1 MIKVADTAKLY
12 IAEILAFEYEAVQWN
27 LLYKDSRTFDEI
39 IKVKTFEKENFLQTS
54 TESNCWSKYG
64 YYPATT
70 LKFKA
75 RVRIVGVVLIP
86 KFD

>member
-12 IAEILAFEYEAVQWN
+12 ISEILAFEYEAVQWN
-27 LLYKDSRTFDEI
+27 LLYMGDKTLDEI
-39 IKVKTFEKENFLQTS
+39 TYVKTFEKENFLQTS

-64 YYPATT
+64 YYPTNT